1 MHTLLQTP
9 YTLDSIT
16 RTTSPIADDTRDW
29 HSYVIAQ
36 GTNRIVGHRPG
47 TEENVR
53 LAAEQL
59 VQARDRFAAG
69 VANNLEVVQAQQA
82 VAVAEENFISSL
94 YAFNLS
100 KAAIGR
106 STGRAQDIPS
116 DFLGV
121 SK

>member
-1 MHTLLQTP
+1 MKPPASIDADSLRTLLETP

-16 RTTSPIADDTRDW
+16 RTASPIADDTRDW

-59 VQARDRFAAG
+59 VARLNERR
-69 VANNLEVVQAQQA
+69 
-82 VAVAEENFISSL
+82 NFRTG
-94 YAFNLS
+94 
-100 KAAIGR
+100 GR
-106 STGRAQDIPS
+106 SSVI
-116 DFLGV
+116 LG
-121 SK
+121 SGKPR

>member
-1 MHTLLQTP
+1 MTPPVSINAESLRALLETP

-16 RTTSPIADDTRDW
+16 RTASPIADDTRDW

-59 VQARDRFAAG
+59 VARLNERR
-69 VANNLEVVQAQQA
+69 
-82 VAVAEENFISSL
+82 NF
-94 YAFNLS
+94 
-100 KAAIGR
+100 R
-106 STGRAQDIPS
+106 TGRNSLILASGKPR
-116 DFLGV
+116 
-121 SK
+121 

>member
-1 MHTLLQTP
+1 MKPPASIDADSLRTLLETP

-16 RTTSPIADDTRDW
+16 RTASPIADDTRDW

-59 VQARDRFAAG
+59 VARLNERR
-69 VANNLEVVQAQQA
+69 
-82 VAVAEENFISSL
+82 NF
-94 YAFNLS
+94 
-100 KAAIGR
+100 R
-106 STGRAQDIPS
+106 TGRNSLILATGKPR
-116 DFLGV
+116 
-121 SK
+121 